1 MKRIQIFAFSL
12 FFIALFA
19 LQSSAQDVTGTWQG
33 MLNFNTGTVNPDKI
47 QYDWNTDKW
56 TPAYSRYVLEIEISA
71 TNNDAND
78 GFYNIMSGGSRG
90 KMSIAVTWDDNR
102 KLLKYSTKK
111 NLGYGYCMNDATL
124 NYRVDGDYEYLE
136 GIWKGCG
143 LGKIAL
149 RRKTV
154 AAGGNAVAVR
164 NPVEP
169 LEYGEMNGVG
179 FDFPKAWKWDKGADM
194 ITVTSTDDNIV
205 MFVIKT
211 ATADI
216 NEAAALARKSIDVVA
231 KDVDL
236 PDAFSETQRNGLT
249 IQTIDGNA
257 NLKQGDTP
265 VFVSS
270 LLIQSP
276 ANQNFT
282 VYLGIGEKNS
292 ILQNQDTMAAAL
304 DSFKPAVN

>member
-249 IQTIDGNA
+249 IQTIDGN
-257 NLKQGDTP
+257 
-265 VFVSS
+265 
-270 LLIQSP
+270 
-276 ANQNFT
+276 
-282 VYLGIGEKNS
+282 
-292 ILQNQDTMAAAL
+292 
-304 DSFKPAVN
+304 

>member
-1 MKRIQIFAFSL
+1 MKQFQNLVFTTI
-12 FFIALFA
+12 FIALFA

-56 TPAYSRYVLEIEISA
+56 TPPYSRYILEIEINA

-90 KMSIAVTWDDNR
+90 KMSLAATWDDNR
-102 KLLKYSTKK
+102 KILKYSTKK

-143 LGKIAL
+143 MGKIAL

-154 AAGGNAVAVR
+154 AAGGNPVAAH

-169 LEYGEMNGVG
+169 LDYAELNGVG
-179 FDFPKAWKWDKGADM
+179 FDFPKGWKWDKAADM
-194 ITVTSTDDNIV
+194 VTVTSPDDNIV
-205 MFVIKT
+205 MMVIQT
-211 ATADI
+211 ATDDI
-216 NEAAALARKSIDVVA
+216 NVAADAARKGVAAVA
-231 KDVDL
+231 KDIDL
-236 PDAFSETQRNGLT
+236 PDAFAETQRNGLT

-257 NLKQGDTP
+257 VLQNNDVA

-276 ANQNFT
+276 ANPNFT
-282 VYLGIGEKNS
+282 IYLGIGEKNS
-292 ILQNQDTMAAAL
+292 ILQNSATLQASL
-304 DSFKPAVN
+304 DSFKPATN

>member
-1 MKRIQIFAFSL
+1 M
-12 FFIALFA
+12 
-19 LQSSAQDVTGTWQG
+19 SS
-33 MLNFNTGTVNPDKI
+33 
-47 QYDWNTDKW
+47 
-56 TPAYSRYVLEIEISA
+56 
-71 TNNDAND
+71 
-78 GFYNIMSGGSRG
+78 
-90 KMSIAVTWDDNR
+90 
-102 KLLKYSTKK
+102 
-111 NLGYGYCMNDATL
+111 MNDATL